1 MYHTIGQRQGLGI
14 GGLANHEQAPWYVV
28 DKALTRN
35 VLLVAQGNNHPA
47 LFKSTLYANDIFWIS
62 GQKPDLPL
70 RCTAKIR
77 YRQTDQDCW
86 LEEHAEAASGCGSIT
101 HNAPSPRVN
110 RWFFTNRSD
119 A

>member
-1 MYHTIGQRQGLGI
+1 
-14 GGLANHEQAPWYVV
+14 VV

-47 LFKSTLYANDIFWIS
+47 LFKSMLYANDIFWIS

-86 LEEHAEAASGCGSIT
+86 LEEQPSGFRVRFDDPQRAIT
-101 HNAPSPRVN
+101 PGQSVVFYQSERCLGGGVIESAQ
-110 RWFFTNRSD
+110 
-119 A
+119 